1 MVDEWFILI
10 QKAKKRASLFSE
22 ALGLIWQRPTFPL
35 GIAVSSA
42 MQGLT
47 SLFGM
52 VRGVHLLYNHQKY
65 LLISFDIF
73 SYIQESSTREVFGLL
88 VLLGFDI
95 TAFTPATYQ
104 GRNLQPPY

>member
-1 MVDEWFILI
+1 
-10 QKAKKRASLFSE
+10 
-22 ALGLIWQRPTFPL
+22 
-35 GIAVSSA
+35 

-47 SLFGM
+47 SLFEM

-65 LLISFDIF
+65 LKYLYLTS
-73 SYIQESSTREVFGLL
+73 SYIQEINISEAFGLL